1 MPSKSR
7 LALIVTLGAGLAF
20 ALWTWLTLGTT
31 VVAGMDASSFTPGPD
46 PWSWSGQVLA
56 ALAVVTT
63 PTVVYVVLA
72 VLAVWAWQRRLV
84 NLAWAFALAV
94 PLVFASITIA
104 KVALRRPRPDTA
116 LPLLTAESWAYPSG
130 HVTAMT
136 VLSILVVASAVVTRR
151 RPSVRWL
158 WAGLAV
164 TVWALVAWNRWA
176 LRAHWATDVVGG
188 ALLGVAL
195 ASLVLALTGVR
206 VLSPTWWTRPTSG
219 RRCVVVLNPTRVT
232 DWEHLR
238 GHVDGHVRDL
248 GWADPVWLETT
259 ADDGGVD
266 AARAARK
273 RRADLVLVAGG
284 DGTVRTVCA
293 ELAGTGIPVAVLPTG
308 TGNLLAR
315 NLGIPLDLADAL
327 DTAFEGVIRPLD
339 LVRVSADGGRPEHSV
354 VMAGLGIDAIIMS
367 ETNPDLKKIV
377 GAAAYV
383 MAGLQALTRPPF
395 PVTVTV
401 DHGTPR
407 QAIAGGVLIANV
419 GSIQGN
425 LQLFPDARPDD
436 GQLDVLVATPRRPTD
451 WRHIA
456 GALMVGGP
464 EGEHM
469 ARARGSSVV
478 VEVPEPVAY
487 QVDGDTA
494 GTCRRLEATVLPGAL
509 LVMVPERGLSSR

>member
-1 MPSKSR
+1 MPQKSR
-7 LALIVTLGAGLAF
+7 LAMLVAFGTALAF
-20 ALWTWLTLGTT
+20 AGWTWLALRTPAL
-31 VVAGMDASSFTPGPD
+31 ARADATSLTPGPE
-46 PWSWSGQVLA
+46 PLSWWGQVLA
-56 ALAVVTT
+56 ATAVVTS

-72 VLAVWAWQRRLV
+72 GLAVWAWQRRLV

-94 PLVFASITIA
+94 AFLFAGITTA
-104 KVALRRPRPDTA
+104 KTALRRPRPDTA
-116 LPLLTAESWAYPSG
+116 LPLITAESWAYPSG
-130 HVTAMT
+130 HMAAIT
-136 VLSILVVASAVVTRR
+136 VLGILVVVTAVVTRR
-151 RPSVRWL
+151 RPTVRW
-158 WAGLAV
+158 WWVGLAAAAWV
-164 TVWALVAWNRWA
+164 FVAWNRWA
-176 LRAHWATDVVGG
+176 LRAHYVSDLVGG
-188 ALLGVAL
+188 ALLGGLVASLAL
-195 ASLVLALTGVR
+195 ALGGVR
-206 VLSPTWWTRPTSG
+206 VVSPALWGRPASG
-219 RRCVVVLNPTRVT
+219 RRCAVVLNPTRVT
-232 DWEHLR
+232 DWEHFR

-248 GWADPVWLETT
+248 GWAGPIWLETA
-259 ADDGGVD
+259 ADDGGAG

-273 RRADLVLVAGG
+273 RKVDLVLVAGG

-293 ELAGTGIPVAVLPTG
+293 ELAGTGIPVAVLPSG

-327 DTAFEGVIRPLD
+327 DIAFEGVVRPLD
-339 LVRVSADGGRPEHSV
+339 LVKVVADDARPEHSV

-383 MAGLQALTRPPF
+383 MAGLQALNRPPF
-395 PVTVTV
+395 QATVTV

-407 QAIAGGVLIANV
+407 HALAGGVLIANV
-419 GSIQGN
+419 GAIQGN
-425 LQLFPDARPDD
+425 LQLFPEARPDD
-436 GQLDVLVATPRRPTD
+436 GLLDVLVATPRRPAD

-469 ARARGSSVV
+469 ARARGANVI

-494 GTCRRLEATVLPGAL
+494 GTCTRLEATVLPGAL
-509 LVMVPERGLSSR
+509 LVMVPGGG